1 MLAPYQLTSGGSVS
15 SYSDVQKA
23 VRVEKFRIWF
33 AWICGNVIM
42 LMIAGGTRN
51 VHVINT
57 ITQILF
63 TVVFF
68 LLTFT
73 AIRMSNALN
82 RKALAARREVLGE
95 DL

>member
-1 MLAPYQLTSGGSVS
+1 MP

-33 AWICGNVIM
+33 AWLSGNAIM
-42 LMIAGGTRN
+42 LIIAGATRDIS
-51 VHVINT
+51 VVST

-63 TVVFF
+63 TVCFF
-68 LLTFT
+68 LLTFV

-82 RKALAARREVLGE
+82 RKALAARREVLGD

>member
-1 MLAPYQLTSGGSVS
+1 M
-15 SYSDVQKA
+15 SDYRDIQSA

-33 AWICGNVIM
+33 AWLSGNFIM
-42 LMIAGGTRN
+42 LIIAGGTRN
-51 VHVINT
+51 IHVVST

-63 TVVFF
+63 TVVFI
-68 LLTFT
+68 LLTFI

-82 RKALAARREVLGE
+82 RKALAARREVLGD

>member
-1 MLAPYQLTSGGSVS
+1 MATYRE
-15 SYSDVQKA
+15 VQTA

-33 AWICGNVIM
+33 AWVTGNVIT

-51 VHVINT
+51 VPVVST

>member
-1 MLAPYQLTSGGSVS
+1 MS

-33 AWICGNVIM
+33 AWLSGNVIM
-42 LMIAGGTRN
+42 LMIAGATRN
-51 VHVINT
+51 VSIVST
-57 ITQILF
+57 VTQILF
-63 TVVFF
+63 TASFF
-68 LLTFT
+68 LLTFV
-73 AIRMSNALN
+73 AIRMTNALN